1 MRCPTLVLVSLAF
14 AACHTT
20 TSDSSR
26 ATLAERLHQDVA
38 WLADDAREGRRAG
51 TEQGRVAGEW
61 IADRMSELGLEPA
74 GTGGGFEQEF
84 TVPLEPRSGG
94 KSWIAVGRARIE
106 EGPLAGAM
114 AADAAVGETDRMLLA
129 PLFASE
135 RGEASGPVAYCGYG
149 IELTQPDAVDDKGHI
164 TTAGTKWDDF
174 AGRDLT
180 GKIAIVVRGS
190 PASAPTAAKSAG
202 GAAANPHGGAS
213 SNPHGA
219 AASDRNAAAP
229 ANSQGGAQA
238 DPHGAQADPHGAP
251 ANPHGA
257 PANPHGA
264 APTDTVPRA
273 HGDTQ
278 LVTAGDPFVNAGLV
292 FIKVMNAKR
301 KGASAVVLVQHP
313 SDAGKPVLA
322 FHEGGSGRAGM
333 PCISLSWKSAQEL
346 FGARLDT
353 WTKDL
358 ESKPARAD
366 AVDERVFTVSADVE
380 RGHGSAVNILG
391 LVPGVDRSRIV
402 VLGAHYDH
410 LGFGGTGSLAPNQR
424 AVHNGADDNASGTA
438 AVLEIARELRAGP
451 PPACD
456 VLIALWSGEELG
468 LLGSEYW
475 AKKPTVPFEGV
486 VGNVNLDMVG
496 RAGNGKLQVLGAGS
510 AAEFSAWLAE
520 SGPAAKLELT
530 VNASSS
536 AMAGSSDHATFAKRK
551 KPVLHLFS
559 GLHTDY
565 HKPTDD
571 IERFEVEGAVR
582 VVDLSL
588 DLVRRMA
595 EARSLA
601 FVEPPPAAEGSERRM
616 QSGFNA
622 WFGSI
627 PNYAFEGPGVKID
640 GTSSGSPAERA
651 GFLAGDVLM
660 TIGEVKIENV
670 YDLTYALQH
679 YKPGDV
685 VLVAFERDEKREE
698 TRVTLSSRGLR

>member
-1 MRCPTLVLVSLAF
+1 MRRPTLVLVSLAF

-20 TSDSSR
+20 TADPR
-26 ATLAERLHQDVA
+26 TATPAERLQHDVA

-61 IADRMSELGLEPA
+61 IAERMSELGLQPA
-74 GTGGGFEQEF
+74 GTGGKYEQEF

-94 KSWIAVGRARIE
+94 KSWIEAAGQRVA
-106 EGPLAGAM
+106 EG
-114 AADAAVGETDRMLLA
+114 ERSLA

-135 RGEASGPVAYCGYG
+135 KGEARGPVAYCGYG
-149 IELTQPDAVDDKGHI
+149 IELTQPDELDDKGHI
-164 TTAGTKWDDF
+164 VTPGSKWDDF

-190 PASAPTAAKSAG
+190 PASAPGAAKPAASPHG
-202 GAAANPHGGAS
+202 GAAANPH
-213 SNPHGA
+213 A
-219 AASDRNAAAP
+219 AAGSDPHAAAK
-229 ANSQGGAQA
+229 A
-238 DPHGAQADPHGAP
+238 DPLAA
-251 ANPHGA
+251 A

-264 APTDTVPRA
+264 APSDTAPRA
-273 HGDTQ
+273 HGDAQ

-301 KGASAVVLVQHP
+301 KGAAAVVLVQHP

-322 FHEGGSGRAGM
+322 FHEGGSGRAGI
-333 PCISLSWKSAQEL
+333 PCVSLSWNDAQAL
-346 FGARLDT
+346 FGARLAD

-366 AVDERVFTVSADVE
+366 AADERVYTVSADVE
-380 RGHGSAVNILG
+380 RGHGSAVNVLG
-391 LVPGVDRSRIV
+391 LVPGVDRTRVV

-438 AVLEIARELRAGP
+438 AVLEIARDLREGP

-456 VLIALWSGEELG
+456 VLVALWSGEELG

-475 AKKPTVPFEGV
+475 ADNPTIPFERV
-486 VGNVNLDMVG
+486 VANLNLDMVG

-510 AAEFSAWLAE
+510 AADFGAWLAQA
-520 SGPAAKLELT
+520 GPAANLDLT

-582 VVDLSL
+582 VADLAL
-588 DLVRRMA
+588 DLVRRMCA
-595 EARSLA
+595 APTLA
-601 FVEPPPAAEGSERRM
+601 FVEPPPAPEGSERKI

-651 GFLAGDVLM
+651 GFLAGDVLLM
-660 TIGEVKIENV
+660 IGEVKIENV

-685 VLVAFERDEKREE
+685 VLVAFERDGKRDE